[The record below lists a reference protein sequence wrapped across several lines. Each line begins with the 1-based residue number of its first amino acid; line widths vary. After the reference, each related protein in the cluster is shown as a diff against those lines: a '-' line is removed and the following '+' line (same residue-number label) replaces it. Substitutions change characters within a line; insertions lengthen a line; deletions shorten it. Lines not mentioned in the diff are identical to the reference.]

1 MNNLFWICVG
11 IALGALFPKLTDT
24 VSLIMTRIF
33 ELLIGV

>member
-1 MNNLFWICVG
+1 MYNLFCICVG

-24 VSLIMTRIF
+24 ASLIMTRIF